1 MRNAIGFTCC
11 PPLAQ
16 TLKDYS
22 AQAATVVRWWA
33 VSSERRRSLVIGVAG
48 GSASGKTTVTER
60 IIAAIGPGV
69 AVMEQDAYYKD
80 QSHLPLSER
89 GKTNYDHPAAFDND
103 LLISHLE
110 ALLAG
115 VPIEKPVYDFTQH
128 TRSSACTTVLPQP
141 VIVLEGILILDEPRL
156 RELLDI
162 KVFVDADPDVRFIRR
177 LQRDIAERQR
187 TMPSVI
193 EQYLTY
199 VRPMHLQFIEPSRR
213 YADIIIPGGGRN
225 EVALDLLITKIRSE
239 LS

>member
-1 MRNAIGFTCC
+1 
-11 PPLAQ
+11 
-16 TLKDYS
+16 
-22 AQAATVVRWWA
+22 
-33 VSSERRRSLVIGVAG
+33 VAG

-69 AVMEQDAYYKD
+69 AVTEQDAYYQD
-80 QSHLPLSER
+80 QSHLPWSER
-89 GKTNYDHPAAFDND
+89 VKTNYDHPAAFDND

-110 ALLAG
+110 ALLNG

-128 TRSSACTTVLPQP
+128 TRSSAHTTVLPQQ

-177 LQRDIAERQR
+177 LQRDIAERGR
-187 TMPSVI
+187 TMQSVI
-193 EQYLTY
+193 EQYLTH